1 MKLRDTIAAAV
12 FTITLSPALS
22 SAQDQPWLKDRR
34 YTEGIGIR
42 AGDLELHP
50 GIAAEFG
57 YDSNFFRRAEDDRV
71 GSDDI
76 GPVGSMRL
84 RITPSFSLST
94 LSAQRQEASPGAP
107 PDVEF
112 RGGISATYDEFF
124 PVSGTERG
132 QERMSEQRNVGGLLD
147 ASLTILPQRPW
158 SVVLDGSLGRTIAS
172 SDLGISNQSFRR
184 VNADAGA
191 ELVWTPGGGLLDWRL
206 GYRFFG
212 TFFEVEEFSG
222 LTHLQHSIRTRGRWR
237 FLPRTALI
245 YDASLGFVDYPNPTI
260 QRSSHPLRA
269 QIGINGLVTPSFGLL
284 AMAGW
289 GASFYTSADQVDVV
303 NDFDSVIGQF
313 ELKWF
318 LTPNPSTDPA
328 AATLALSSLS
338 AGFTRD
344 FHDSFLSTYVERDRG
359 YLKLTYFFGGR
370 FLVILDGGVAALV
383 YPGIPGSGDA
393 GASGFGSLDPEPA
406 WTDVRIDASLFGEYR
421 IGDSL
426 GINSTVRYGN
436 NVSSTSLTTAESD
449 GTRVSNSLGWQQFE
463 AYLGVRWFM

>member
-1 MKLRDTIAAAV
+1 M
-12 FTITLSPALS
+12 AL
-22 SAQDQPWLKDRR
+22 AQDQPWLKDRR

-50 GIAAEFG
+50 GVAAEFG
-57 YDSNFFRRAEDDRV
+57 YDSNFFRRDEEDSA

-76 GPVGSMRL
+76 GPVGSLRL

-94 LSAQRQEASPGAP
+94 LSQQRLEVTPDAPP

-112 RGGISATYDEFF
+112 RGGISATYEEFF

-132 QERMSEQRNVGGLLD
+132 RDRLSEQRNVGGLLD
-147 ASLTILPQRPW
+147 ANLTILPRRPW
-158 SVVLDGSLGRTIAS
+158 SAILDASVGRTIAS

-184 VNADAGA
+184 IHAEAGA
-191 ELVWTPGGGLLDWRL
+191 ELVWTPGGGLFDWRL
-206 GYRFFG
+206 GYRFLG
-212 TFFEVEEFSG
+212 TFFEVDEYEG
-222 LTHLQHSIRTRGRWR
+222 LTNLHHVIRTRGRWR

-245 YDASLGFVDYPNPTI
+245 YDASLGFVDYPNPTS
-260 QRSSHPLRA
+260 QLSSHPLRA
-269 QIGINGLVTPSFGLL
+269 QLGINGLVTSSFGLL

-289 GASFYTSADQVDVV
+289 GASFYTPENDAAVV
-303 NDFDSVIGQF
+303 RDFDSVIGQL

-318 LTPNPSTDPA
+318 LTPNPGTDPA

-344 FHDSFLSTYVERDRG
+344 FQDSFLASYYERNRG

-370 FLVILDGGVAALV
+370 FLLIADGGVAAHV
-383 YPGIPGSGDA
+383 YPGIPETHS
-393 GASGFGSLDPEPA
+393 FLDPADP

-426 GINSTVRYGN
+426 GINSTLRYGN
-436 NVSSTSLTTAESD
+436 NISSTALVPLVAE
-449 GTRVSNSLGWQQFE
+449 GGVAPNHLGWQQFE

>member
-1 MKLRDTIAAAV
+1 MKLRPIIAAAV
-12 FTITLSPALS
+12 CTFTLSPALAF
-22 SAQDQPWLKDRR
+22 AQDQPWLKDRR

-50 GIAAEFG
+50 GVAAEFG
-57 YDSNFFRRAEDDRV
+57 YDSNFFRRAEDDVIDSLDR
-71 GSDDI
+71 

-94 LSAQRQEASPGAP
+94 LSRQRLEVTPDAPP

-112 RGGISATYDEFF
+112 RGGIAATYEEFF
-124 PVSGTERG
+124 PVSGTETG
-132 QERMSEQRNVGGLLD
+132 QDRLSDQRNIGGLLD
-147 ASLTILPQRPW
+147 ASLTILPRRPW

-184 VNADAGA
+184 IHANAGA

-206 GYRFFG
+206 GYRFLG
-212 TFFEVEEFSG
+212 TFFEVDEFSG
-222 LTHLQHSIRTRGRWR
+222 LTNLHHSIRTRGRWR

-245 YDASLGFVDYPNPTI
+245 YDASLGFVDYPNPTS
-260 QRSSHPLRA
+260 QLSSHPLRA

-289 GASFYTSADQVDVV
+289 GASFYTAEGQVDAV
-303 NDFDSVIGQF
+303 NDFDSVIGQL

-318 LTPNPSTDPA
+318 LTPNPSADPE

-344 FHDSFLSTYVERDRG
+344 FHDSYLWTYYERNRG

-370 FLVILDGGVAALV
+370 FLLIADGGVAAIV
-383 YPGIPGSGDA
+383 YPGAPETP
-393 GASGFGSLDPEPA
+393 SLVAEPS

-421 IGDSL
+421 ITDAL
-426 GINSTVRYGN
+426 GINSTIRYGN
-436 NVSSTSLTTAESD
+436 NVSSTALTARGVD
-449 GTRVSNSLGWQQFE
+449 GNVENHLGWQQFE

>member
-1 MKLRDTIAAAV
+1 MKLRETIAAAV
-12 FTITLSPALS
+12 ITLTLSPALAL
-22 SAQDQPWLKDRR
+22 AQDQPWLKDRR

-57 YDSNFFRRAEDDRV
+57 YDSNFFRRAEEDSA
-71 GSDDI
+71 GANDI
-76 GPVGSMRL
+76 GPVGSLRL

-94 LSAQRQEASPGAP
+94 LSQQRLEVTPDAPP

-124 PVSGTERG
+124 PVSGTETG
-132 QERMSEQRNVGGLLD
+132 QERLSAQRNVGGLLD
-147 ASLTILPQRPW
+147 ASLTILPRRPW
-158 SVVLDGSLGRTIAS
+158 SAILDASLGRTIAS

-184 VNADAGA
+184 IHADAGA
-191 ELVWTPGGGLLDWRL
+191 ELVWTPGGGLFDWRL
-206 GYRFFG
+206 GYRFLG
-212 TFFEVEEFSG
+212 TFFEVDEYEG
-222 LTHLQHSIRTRGRWR
+222 LTNLQHVVRTRGRWR

-245 YDASLGFVDYPNPTI
+245 YDASLGFVDYPNPSS
-260 QRSSHPLRA
+260 QHSSHPLRA
-269 QIGINGLVTPSFGLL
+269 QIGINGLVTSSFGLL

-289 GASFYTSADQVDVV
+289 GASFYTPESDTAVV
-303 NDFDSVIGQF
+303 HDFDSVIGQL

-318 LTPNPSTDPA
+318 LTPNPGTDPA

-344 FHDSFLSTYVERDRG
+344 FHDSFLGTYYERDRG

-370 FLVILDGGVAALV
+370 FLLIADGGVAAHV
-383 YPGIPGSGDA
+383 YPGIPAESG
-393 GASGFGSLDPEPA
+393 GLPA
-406 WTDVRIDASLFGEYR
+406 LEAPWTDVRIDASLFGEYR

-426 GINSTVRYGN
+426 GINSTLRYGN
-436 NVSSTSLTTAESD
+436 NISSTAVAPLGAAGAGAVE
-449 GTRVSNSLGWQQFE
+449 NYLGWQQFE

>member
-1 MKLRDTIAAAV
+1 MKPRDTIVAAV
-12 FTITLSPALS
+12 FTLTLSPALAL
-22 SAQDQPWLKDRR
+22 AQDQPWLKDRR

-57 YDSNFFRRAEDDRV
+57 YDSNFFRRDEEDV
-71 GSDDI
+71 ASVDDV

-94 LSAQRQEASPGAP
+94 LSQQRQEVTPDAPP

-112 RGGISATYDEFF
+112 RAGLAATYDDFF
-124 PVSGTERG
+124 PVSGSERG
-132 QERMSEQRNVGGLLD
+132 QERLGQQRNIGGSLD
-147 ASLTILPQRPW
+147 ANLTILPQRPW
-158 SVVLDGSLGRTIAS
+158 SAVLDASLGRTIAS
-172 SDLGISNQSFRR
+172 SDIGISNQSFRR
-184 VNADAGA
+184 VHAGAGA

-206 GYRFFG
+206 GYRFAG
-212 TFFEVEEFSG
+212 TFFELDEYNS
-222 LTHLQHSIRTRGRWR
+222 LTNMQHIIRTRGRWR

-245 YDASLGFVDYPNPTI
+245 YDASLGFVDYPNPGA
-260 QRSSHPLRA
+260 QLSSHPLRA
-269 QIGINGLVTPSFGLL
+269 QLGINGLVTSSFGLL

-289 GASFYTSADQVDVV
+289 GASFYTPTNDGDVV
-303 NDFDSVIGQF
+303 HDFDSVIGQL

-344 FHDSFLSTYVERDRG
+344 FHDSFLASYFERNRG

-370 FLVILDGGVAALV
+370 FLLILDGGVAAHV
-383 YPGIPGSGDA
+383 FPGIPADPGRLV
-393 GASGFGSLDPEPA
+393 ASEEP

-421 IGDSL
+421 FADSL
-426 GINSTVRYGN
+426 GINTTLRYGN
-436 NVSSTSLTTAESD
+436 NISSTALTILDESN
-449 GTRVSNSLGWQQFE
+449 VQNHLGWQQFE

>member
-1 MKLRDTIAAAV
+1 MKLRETIAAAV
-12 FTITLSPALS
+12 IALTLSPALAL
-22 SAQDQPWLKDRR
+22 AQDQPWLKDRR

-50 GIAAEFG
+50 GVAAEFG
-57 YDSNFFRRAEDDRV
+57 YDSNFFRRDEEDRA
-71 GSDDI
+71 GGDDI
-76 GPVGSMRL
+76 GPVGSLRL

-94 LSAQRQEASPGAP
+94 LSQQRQEVTPDAPP

-124 PVSGTERG
+124 PVSGTETG
-132 QERMSEQRNVGGLLD
+132 QERLSQQRNIGGLLD
-147 ASLTILPQRPW
+147 ANLTILPRRPW
-158 SVVLDGSLGRTIAS
+158 SAILDASLGRTIAS

-184 VNADAGA
+184 IHAEAGA
-191 ELVWTPGGGLLDWRL
+191 ELVWTPGGGLFDWRL
-206 GYRFFG
+206 GYRFLG
-212 TFFEVEEFSG
+212 TFFEVDEYEG
-222 LTHLQHSIRTRGRWR
+222 LTNLHHMIRTRGRWR

-245 YDASLGFVDYPNPTI
+245 YDASLGFVDYPNPTS
-260 QRSSHPLRA
+260 QNSSHPLRA
-269 QIGINGLVTPSFGLL
+269 QLGINGLVTSSFGLL

-289 GASFYTSADQVDVV
+289 GASFYTPTSDTAVV
-303 NDFDSVIGQF
+303 NDFDSVIGQL

-318 LTPNPSTDPA
+318 LTPNPGTDPA

-344 FHDSFLSTYVERDRG
+344 FHDSFLASYYERNRG

-370 FLVILDGGVAALV
+370 FLLIADGGVAAHV
-383 YPGIPGSGDA
+383 YPEIPESNQSLLA
-393 GASGFGSLDPEPA
+393 GVAP
-406 WTDVRIDASLFGEYR
+406 WTDIRIDASLFGEYR

-426 GINSTVRYGN
+426 GINSTLRYGN
-436 NVSSTSLTTAESD
+436 NISSTALTTL
-449 GTRVSNSLGWQQFE
+449 GTTVPNYLGWQQFE

>member
-12 FTITLSPALS
+12 IALTLSPALAL
-22 SAQDQPWLKDRR
+22 AQDQPWLKDRR

-50 GIAAEFG
+50 GVAAEFG
-57 YDSNFFRRAEDDRV
+57 YDSNFFRRDEEDSA
-71 GSDDI
+71 GGDDI
-76 GPVGSMRL
+76 GPVGSLRL

-94 LSAQRQEASPGAP
+94 LSQQRLEVTPDAPP

-112 RGGISATYDEFF
+112 RGGISATYEEFF
-124 PVSGTERG
+124 PVSGSERG
-132 QERMSEQRNVGGLLD
+132 RDRLSEQRNVGGLLD
-147 ASLTILPQRPW
+147 ANLTILPRRPW
-158 SVVLDGSLGRTIAS
+158 SAILDASVGRTIAS

-184 VNADAGA
+184 IHADAGA
-191 ELVWTPGGGLLDWRL
+191 ELVWTPGGGLFDWRL
-206 GYRFFG
+206 GYRFLG
-212 TFFEVEEFSG
+212 TFFEVDEYEG
-222 LTHLQHSIRTRGRWR
+222 LTNLQHVIRTRGRWR

-245 YDASLGFVDYPNPTI
+245 YDASLGFVDYPNPTS
-260 QRSSHPLRA
+260 QQSSHPLRA
-269 QIGINGLVTPSFGLL
+269 QLGINGLVTSSFGLL

-289 GASFYTSADQVDVV
+289 GASFYTPENDAAVV
-303 NDFDSVIGQF
+303 RDFDSVIGQL

-318 LTPNPSTDPA
+318 LTPNPGTDPA

-344 FHDSFLSTYVERDRG
+344 FQDSFLASYYERNRG

-370 FLVILDGGVAALV
+370 FLLIADGGVAAHV
-383 YPGIPGSGDA
+383 YPGIPETTDNFLA
-393 GASGFGSLDPEPA
+393 PADP

-426 GINSTVRYGN
+426 GINSTLRYGN
-436 NVSSTSLTTAESD
+436 NISSTALVPLVAE
-449 GTRVSNSLGWQQFE
+449 GGVAPNHLGWQQFE

>member
-1 MKLRDTIAAAV
+1 M
-12 FTITLSPALS
+12 AL
-22 SAQDQPWLKDRR
+22 AQDQPWLKDRR

-50 GIAAEFG
+50 GVAAEFG
-57 YDSNFFRRAEDDRV
+57 YDSNFFRRDEEDEATP
-71 GSDDI
+71 DDI
-76 GPVGSMRL
+76 GPVGSLRL

-94 LSAQRQEASPGAP
+94 LSQQRQEVTPDAP
-107 PDVEF
+107 PPDIEF
-112 RGGISATYDEFF
+112 RGGIAATYDEFF
-124 PVSGTERG
+124 PVSGSERG
-132 QERMSEQRNVGGLLD
+132 QERLSQQRNIGGVLD
-147 ASLTILPQRPW
+147 ANLTILPRRPW
-158 SVVLDGSLGRTIAS
+158 SAVLDASLGRTIAS

-184 VNADAGA
+184 VHADAGA

-206 GYRFFG
+206 GYRFMG
-212 TFFEVEEFSG
+212 TFFEVAEYDS
-222 LTHLQHSIRTRGRWR
+222 LTNMQHIVRTRGRWR

-245 YDASLGFVDYPNPTI
+245 YDASLGFVDYPNPGA

-269 QIGINGLVTPSFGLL
+269 QLGINGLVTSSFGLL

-289 GASFYTSADQVDVV
+289 GASFYTPKNDADVV
-303 NDFDSVIGQF
+303 HDFDSVIGQL

-344 FHDSFLSTYVERDRG
+344 FHDSFVASYFERDRG

-370 FLVILDGGVAALV
+370 FLLIVDGGVAAHV
-383 YPGIPGSGDA
+383 FPAIPD
-393 GASGFGSLDPEPA
+393 DPNSVTLPHGP

-421 IGDSL
+421 FADSL
-426 GINSTVRYGN
+426 GINSTLRYGN
-436 NVSSTSLTTAESD
+436 NISSTALTTPNQST
-449 GTRVSNSLGWQQFE
+449 GRSLNNYLGWQQFE

>member
-1 MKLRDTIAAAV
+1 MKLRETIAAAV
-12 FTITLSPALS
+12 FTLTLSPALAL
-22 SAQDQPWLKDRR
+22 AQDQPWLKDRR

-50 GIAAEFG
+50 GVAAEFG
-57 YDSNFFRRAEDDRV
+57 YDSNFFRRDENDEA
-71 GSDDI
+71 SPDDI

-94 LSAQRQEASPGAP
+94 LSQQRQEVTPDAPP

-124 PVSGTERG
+124 PVSGSERG
-132 QERMSEQRNVGGLLD
+132 RERLSQQRNIGGMLD
-147 ASLTILPQRPW
+147 ANLTILPQRPW
-158 SVVLDGSLGRTIAS
+158 SAVLDASLGRTIAS
-172 SDLGISNQSFRR
+172 SDIGISNQSFRR
-184 VNADAGA
+184 VHAGAGA

-206 GYRFFG
+206 GYRFMG
-212 TFFEVEEFSG
+212 TFFEVDEYDS
-222 LTHLQHSIRTRGRWR
+222 LTNMQHIIRTRGRWR

-245 YDASLGFVDYPNPTI
+245 YDASLGFVDYPNPGA
-260 QRSSHPLRA
+260 QVASHPLRA
-269 QIGINGLVTPSFGLL
+269 QIGINGLVTSSFGLL

-289 GASFYTSADQVDVV
+289 GASFYTPNDGDDVV
-303 NDFDSVIGQF
+303 HDFDSVIGQL

-344 FHDSFLSTYVERDRG
+344 FHDSFLASYVERDRG

-370 FLVILDGGVAALV
+370 FLLIVDGGVAAHVFPEIAGGNGGLV
-383 YPGIPGSGDA
+383 A
-393 GASGFGSLDPEPA
+393 HQEP

-436 NVSSTSLTTAESD
+436 NISSTGLTIVDDSTA
-449 GTRVSNSLGWQQFE
+449 VNYLGWQQFE

>member
-1 MKLRDTIAAAV
+1 MKLRETITAAV
-12 FTITLSPALS
+12 FTLTLSPALAL
-22 SAQDQPWLKDRR
+22 AQDQPWLKDRR

-57 YDSNFFRRAEDDRV
+57 YDSNFFRRAEEDQA
-71 GSDDI
+71 SPDDI
-76 GPVGSMRL
+76 GPVGSLRL

-94 LSAQRQEASPGAP
+94 LSQQRHEVTPDAPP

-112 RGGISATYDEFF
+112 RAGIAATYDEFF
-124 PVSGTERG
+124 PVSGSERG
-132 QERMSEQRNVGGLLD
+132 QERLSEQRNVGGALD
-147 ASLTILPQRPW
+147 ANLTILPRRPW
-158 SVVLDGSLGRTIAS
+158 SAILDASVGRTIAS
-172 SDLGISNQSFRR
+172 SDIGISNQSFRR
-184 VNADAGA
+184 VHADAGA

-206 GYRFFG
+206 GYRFMG
-212 TFFEVEEFSG
+212 TFFEVDEYDS
-222 LTHLQHSIRTRGRWR
+222 LTNMQHVLRTRGRWR
-237 FLPRTALI
+237 FLPSTALI
-245 YDASLGFVDYPNPTI
+245 YDASLGFVDYPNPGA
-260 QRSSHPLRA
+260 QHASHPLRA
-269 QIGINGLVTPSFGLL
+269 QLGINGLVTSSFGLL

-289 GASFYTSADQVDVV
+289 GASFYTPNGDGDVV
-303 NDFDSVIGQF
+303 HDFDSVIGQL

-344 FHDSFLSTYVERDRG
+344 FHDSFLGTYFERDRG

-370 FLVILDGGVAALV
+370 FLFIVDAGVAAHVFPEIPEANAALV
-383 YPGIPGSGDA
+383 QHE
-393 GASGFGSLDPEPA
+393 EP

-426 GINSTVRYGN
+426 GINSTLRYGN
-436 NVSSTSLTTAESD
+436 NISSTALTVVDEPA
-449 GTRVSNSLGWQQFE
+449 NHLGWQQFE

>member
-1 MKLRDTIAAAV
+1 MKPRDTIVAAV
-12 FTITLSPALS
+12 FTLTLSPASAL
-22 SAQDQPWLKDRR
+22 AQDQPWLKDRR

-57 YDSNFFRRAEDDRV
+57 YDSNFFRRDEEDV
-71 GSDDI
+71 ASVDDI

-94 LSAQRQEASPGAP
+94 LSRQRQEVTPDAPP

-112 RGGISATYDEFF
+112 RAGIAATYDDFF
-124 PVSGTERG
+124 PVSGPERG
-132 QERMSEQRNVGGLLD
+132 QERLGQQRNIGGSLD
-147 ASLTILPQRPW
+147 ANLTILPQRPW
-158 SVVLDGSLGRTIAS
+158 SAVLDASLGRTIAP
-172 SDLGISNQSFRR
+172 SDIGISNQSFRR
-184 VNADAGA
+184 VHAGAGA

-206 GYRFFG
+206 GYRFAG
-212 TFFEVEEFSG
+212 TFFELDEYDS
-222 LTHLQHSIRTRGRWR
+222 LTNMQHIVRTRGRWR

-245 YDASLGFVDYPNPTI
+245 YDASLGFVDYPNPGA
-260 QRSSHPLRA
+260 QLSSHPLRA
-269 QIGINGLVTPSFGLL
+269 QLGINGLVTSSFGLL

-289 GASFYTSADQVDVV
+289 GASFYTPNNDNDVV
-303 NDFDSVIGQF
+303 HDFDSVIGQL

-318 LTPNPSTDPA
+318 LTPNPSADPA

-344 FHDSFLSTYVERDRG
+344 FHDSFLASYFERDRG

-370 FLVILDGGVAALV
+370 FLLILDGGVAAHV
-383 YPGIPGSGDA
+383 FPGIPADDGRLVA
-393 GASGFGSLDPEPA
+393 AEEP

-421 IGDSL
+421 FADSL
-426 GINSTVRYGN
+426 GINTTLRYGN
-436 NVSSTSLTTAESD
+436 NISSTALRILDESN
-449 GTRVSNSLGWQQFE
+449 VQNHLGWQQFE